1 MVRQQRKV
9 CFLETLKRP
18 FLEYIILKIVNK
30 VRLIAITQWLIFF
43 RKVQPC
49 KLTLQVWETF
59 INPVLIW
66 NYAMKRCL
74 PLEESKDL
82 LRVVV
87 ASVQSLPDCSV

>member
-30 VRLIAITQWLIFF
+30 VRLSAITQWLIFF

-49 KLTLQVWETF
+49 KLTLQG
-59 INPVLIW
+59 
-66 NYAMKRCL
+66 
-74 PLEESKDL
+74 
-82 LRVVV
+82 
-87 ASVQSLPDCSV
+87 